1 MKKILL
7 ISAYTVIGI
16 SIAMTALTSLA
27 HAKPQNNINRQ
38 KLDKM
43 ASADGL
49 RPSVLNA
56 ALNAYNWALK
66 NHKLGS
72 NKDTLTIVDFALPS
86 YKKRMWV
93 IDLKTDK
100 VLMKLYTTNGFGT
113 FSNKSGT
120 HASCLGLFT
129 TADIYYGRNG
139 KSMRIDGLEKGIN
152 NVELIEGNIVKT
164 VPNYAKQHPELRL
177 SLLHLD
183 CTVYEP
189 TLVALENFY
198 DRLLPGGLLLLNGY
212 GKEGIEGET
221 KAVDDFFGIECPR
234 IRKLPFAFSP
244 CYIRKEG

>member
-152 NVELIEGNIVKT
+152 NEALSRAIVIHGAWYATSKFVKTYHRTGRSWGCFAVDPSVENQLLIDVKGGSALFAYAKSENHDPIVK
-164 VPNYAKQHPELRL
+164 
-177 SLLHLD
+177 
-183 CTVYEP
+183 
-189 TLVALENFY
+189 
-198 DRLLPGGLLLLNGY
+198 NG
-212 GKEGIEGET
+212 T
-221 KAVDDFFGIECPR
+221 FVV
-234 IRKLPFAFSP
+234 
-244 CYIRKEG
+244 